1 MGIEVGGAEDEKG
14 RQVRIRGFSKSV
26 AKIQQK
32 NDIRKREEDFSADFL
47 LKE

>member
-26 AKIQQK
+26 AKVQQK
-32 NDIRKREEDFSADFL
+32 NDIRKFVCHFL
-47 LKE
+47 